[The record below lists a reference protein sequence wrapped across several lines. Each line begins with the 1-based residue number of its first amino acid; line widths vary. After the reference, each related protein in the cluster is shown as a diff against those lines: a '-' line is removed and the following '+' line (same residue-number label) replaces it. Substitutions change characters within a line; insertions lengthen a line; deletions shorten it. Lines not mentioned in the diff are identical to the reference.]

1 MPTLGQHGSVAVSS
15 MLSPVSPFQIQ
26 PCHCKQLTINKTAV
40 RAFRRADWQYEYA
53 RMVTTILLLLLL
65 LRSGNVGV
73 GGRAARR
80 MRFGARYVRVNAIV
94 KALVRAK
101 IVSNFSTIIRFL

>member
-1 MPTLGQHGSVAVSS
+1 M
-15 MLSPVSPFQIQ
+15 
-26 PCHCKQLTINKTAV
+26 
-40 RAFRRADWQYEYA
+40 
-53 RMVTTILLLLLL
+53 LLLLL